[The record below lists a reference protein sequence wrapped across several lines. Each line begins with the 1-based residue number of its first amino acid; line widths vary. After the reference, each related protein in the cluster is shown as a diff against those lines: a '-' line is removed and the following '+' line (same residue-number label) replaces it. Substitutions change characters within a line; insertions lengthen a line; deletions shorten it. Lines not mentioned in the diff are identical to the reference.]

1 MEDMHKVFVVHKIM
15 YMIIAVDGMGGD
27 NAPIEVVK
35 GCVES
40 LKDFDDIKIIITG
53 KEDLIKAEL
62 GKYQYDFSR
71 IEVINATEI
80 ITNNE
85 QAAMA
90 IRRKK
95 DSSLSKALY
104 LVKESKADAVL
115 SAGST
120 GAFLTGATLIVGRI
134 KGIDRPAFAPIMPG
148 KNGPFMVVDVGANV
162 DCKPE
167 NLLQFAMM
175 GSIYFNKILKVN
187 KPTVGL
193 VNIGIEEEKGNE
205 LTKATYKHLQDSNLN
220 FVGNVEPRDIPKGDV
235 NILVC
240 DGFVGN
246 TILKL
251 YEGVTSTLFSMIK
264 DGIMSSLRNKV
275 GGFLIKPVFKNL
287 KKDFDYK
294 EYGGAAFLGTKGICI
309 KAHGSSDAKAY
320 KNAIKQAKINYDC
333 KMTDTIKQELEKSN
347 NKCKVNND

>member
-1 MEDMHKVFVVHKIM
+1 
-15 YMIIAVDGMGGD
+15 MIISVDGMGGD
-27 NAPIEVVK
+27 NAPMEVVK
-35 GCVES
+35 GCVQS
-40 LKDFDDIKIIITG
+40 LEEFDDIKLIITG
-53 KEDLIKAEL
+53 KEDLIKSEL
-62 GKYQYDFSR
+62 SKYKYDSKR
-71 IEVINATEI
+71 IEIVNATEV

-85 QAAMA
+85 QPARA

-104 LVKESKADAVL
+104 LVKEGKADAVL

-134 KGIDRPAFAPIMPG
+134 KGINRPAFAPIMPG
-148 KNGPFMVVDVGANV
+148 KNGPFMIVDVGANV
-162 DCKPE
+162 DCKPA
-167 NLLQFAMM
+167 NLVQFAIM
-175 GSIYFNKILKVN
+175 GSIYFNKILKVD

-193 VNIGIEEEKGNE
+193 VNIGVEAEKGNQ
-205 LTKATYKHLQDSNLN
+205 LTKETYKSLENTDLN
-220 FVGNVEPRDIPKGDV
+220 FVGNVEPRDIPKGDT

-251 YEGVTSTLFSMIK
+251 YEGVTFTLFSMIK
-264 DGIMSSLRNKV
+264 EGIMSSFRNKL
-275 GGFLIKPVFKNL
+275 GGILIKPVFKKL

-294 EYGGAAFLGTKGICI
+294 EYGGAVFLGTKGICI

-320 KNAIKQAKINYDC
+320 KNAIRQAKINYDS
-333 KMTDTIKQELEKSN
+333 KIVDTIKEELEKNSDKTGLI
-347 NKCKVNND
+347 NK